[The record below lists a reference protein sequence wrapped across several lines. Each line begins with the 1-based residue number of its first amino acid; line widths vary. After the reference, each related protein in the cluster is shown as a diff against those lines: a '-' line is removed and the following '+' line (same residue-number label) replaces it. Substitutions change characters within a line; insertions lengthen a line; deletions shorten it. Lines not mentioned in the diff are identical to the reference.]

1 MLITNHLLP
10 ITNSLLPI
18 ANHLSPITNSLL
30 PIAYSQYPTIMTTK
44 KKHVEFP
51 QSQSMPAIAHFL
63 QNDNELTQYMRIR
76 RETADPDN
84 ELPHVNLPFDKALKG
99 SITFQRDP
107 SVKNGKYI
115 RQVIRLYKKTTA
127 KRSASILETRY
138 SKVRVSNSRV
148 TVTMSFPLC
157 DDPTRLRARMQN
169 FANIIVDESDEI
181 AALLNQEGDTKVQ
194 EAWHN
199 INHQTEEGGDHA

>member
-1 MLITNHLLP
+1 MPQRKCI
-10 ITNSLLPI
+10 
-18 ANHLSPITNSLL
+18 
-30 PIAYSQYPTIMTTK
+30 PTAMCFIK
-44 KKHVEFP
+44 E
-51 QSQSMPAIAHFL
+51 
-63 QNDNELTQYMRIR
+63 DDELTQYLNFRKPAKKL
-76 RETADPDN
+76 REVTDDFD
-84 ELPHVNLPFDKALKG
+84 LPLGKALKG

-115 RQVIRLYKKTTA
+115 RQVVRLYKKTTA

-157 DDPTRLRARMQN
+157 DDPTRLKARMQN

-181 AALLNQEGDTKVQ
+181 AALLNQEGDVKVQ
-194 EAWHN
+194 EAWQN
-199 INHQTEEGGDHA
+199 LTTKEEEGEL

>member
-1 MLITNHLLP
+1 M
-10 ITNSLLPI
+10 
-18 ANHLSPITNSLL
+18 A
-30 PIAYSQYPTIMTTK
+30 QK
-44 KKHVEFP
+44 KKHVELP
-51 QSQSMPAIAHFL
+51 QSQMMGATTHFA
-63 QNDNELTQYMRIR
+63 QIDNELTQYMRFR
-76 RETADPDN
+76 REPKDADN
-84 ELPHVNLPFDKALKG
+84 ELPLINLPFDKALKG

-115 RQVIRLYKKTTA
+115 RQIVRLYKKTTA

-157 DDPTRLRARMQN
+157 DDPTRLKARMQN

-181 AALLNQEGDTKVQ
+181 AALLNQEGDIKVQ
-194 EAWHN
+194 EAWQN
-199 INHQTEEGGDHA
+199 LTTKEEEGEL

>member
-1 MLITNHLLP
+1 M
-10 ITNSLLPI
+10 
-18 ANHLSPITNSLL
+18 A
-30 PIAYSQYPTIMTTK
+30 TK
-44 KKHVEFP
+44 KKHVELP
-51 QSQSMPAIAHFL
+51 QSQMMGATTHFA
-63 QNDNELTQYMRIR
+63 QFDNELTQYMRIR

-115 RQVIRLYKKTTA
+115 RQVIRLYKKTTT

-138 SKVRVSNSRV
+138 SKVRVSNTRV

-157 DDPTRLRARMQN
+157 EDPTRLKARMQN

-194 EAWHN
+194 EAWQN
-199 INHQTEEGGDHA
+199 LATKEEEGEL

>member
-1 MLITNHLLP
+1 
-10 ITNSLLPI
+10 
-18 ANHLSPITNSLL
+18 
-30 PIAYSQYPTIMTTK
+30 
-44 KKHVEFP
+44 
-51 QSQSMPAIAHFL
+51 
-63 QNDNELTQYMRIR
+63 MRFR
-76 RETADPDN
+76 RENKDPDN
-84 ELPHVNLPFDKALKG
+84 ELPLINLPFDKALKG

-115 RQVIRLYKKTTA
+115 RQVVRLYKKTTA

-157 DDPTRLRARMQN
+157 DDPTRLKARMQN

-181 AALLNQEGDTKVQ
+181 AALLNQEGDVKVQ
-194 EAWHN
+194 EAWQN
-199 INHQTEEGGDHA
+199 LTTKEEEGEL

>member
-1 MLITNHLLP
+1 MTQKKNHVGL
-10 ITNSLLPI
+10 
-18 ANHLSPITNSLL
+18 
-30 PIAYSQYPTIMTTK
+30 
-44 KKHVEFP
+44 P
-51 QSQSMPAIAHFL
+51 QSQGMVAITHFA

-76 RETADPDN
+76 RQNKDRDN
-84 ELPHVNLPFDKALKG
+84 ELPNINLPFDKALKG

-115 RQVIRLYKKTTA
+115 RQVVRLYKKTTA
-127 KRSASILETRY
+127 KRSAAILETRY

-157 DDPTRLRARMQN
+157 DDPLRLKARMQN

-181 AALLNQEGDTKVQ
+181 AAMLNQEGDNKVQ
-194 EAWHN
+194 EAWQA
-199 INHQTEEGGDHA
+199 INKSTEEGE

>member
-1 MLITNHLLP
+1 M
-10 ITNSLLPI
+10 
-18 ANHLSPITNSLL
+18 A
-30 PIAYSQYPTIMTTK
+30 TK
-44 KKHVEFP
+44 KKHVELP
-51 QSQSMPAIAHFL
+51 QSQMMGATTHFA
-63 QNDNELTQYMRIR
+63 QFDNELTQYMRFR
-76 RETADPDN
+76 REPKDADN
-84 ELPHVNLPFDKALKG
+84 ELPLINLPFDKALKG

-115 RQVIRLYKKTTA
+115 RQVVRLYKKTTA

-157 DDPTRLRARMQN
+157 DDPMRLKARMQN

-181 AALLNQEGDTKVQ
+181 AALLNQEGDVKVQ
-194 EAWHN
+194 EAWQN
-199 INHQTEEGGDHA
+199 LTTKEEEGEL

>member
-1 MLITNHLLP
+1 M
-10 ITNSLLPI
+10 
-18 ANHLSPITNSLL
+18 A
-30 PIAYSQYPTIMTTK
+30 TK
-44 KKHVEFP
+44 KKHVELP
-51 QSQSMPAIAHFL
+51 QSQMMGATTHFA
-63 QNDNELTQYMRIR
+63 QFDNELTQYMRFR
-76 RETADPDN
+76 REPKDADN
-84 ELPHVNLPFDKALKG
+84 ELPLINLPFDKALKG

-115 RQVIRLYKKTTA
+115 RQVVRLYKKTA
-127 KRSASILETRY
+127 SKRSASILETRY

-157 DDPTRLRARMQN
+157 DDPTRLKARMQN

-181 AALLNQEGDTKVQ
+181 AALLNQEGDIKVQ

-199 INHQTEEGGDHA
+199 LNETTTQEEGEL

>member
-1 MLITNHLLP
+1 M
-10 ITNSLLPI
+10 
-18 ANHLSPITNSLL
+18 A
-30 PIAYSQYPTIMTTK
+30 TK
-44 KKHVEFP
+44 KKHVELP
-51 QSQSMPAIAHFL
+51 QSQMMGATTHFA
-63 QNDNELTQYMRIR
+63 QIDNELTQYMCFR
-76 RETADPDN
+76 RENKDPDN
-84 ELPHVNLPFDKALKG
+84 ELPLINLPFDKALKG

-115 RQVIRLYKKTTA
+115 RQVVRLYKKTTA

-157 DDPTRLRARMQN
+157 DDPTRLKARMQN

-181 AALLNQEGDTKVQ
+181 AALLNQEGDVKVQ
-194 EAWHN
+194 EAWQN
-199 INHQTEEGGDHA
+199 LTTKEEEGEL

>member
-1 MLITNHLLP
+1 M
-10 ITNSLLPI
+10 
-18 ANHLSPITNSLL
+18 A
-30 PIAYSQYPTIMTTK
+30 TK
-44 KKHVEFP
+44 KKHVELP
-51 QSQSMPAIAHFL
+51 QSQMMGATTHFA
-63 QNDNELTQYMRIR
+63 QNDNELTQYMRFR
-76 RETADPDN
+76 RENKDPDN
-84 ELPHVNLPFDKALKG
+84 ELPLINLPFDKALKG

-115 RQVIRLYKKTTA
+115 RQIVRLYKKTTA

-157 DDPTRLRARMQN
+157 DDPTRLKARMQN

-181 AALLNQEGDTKVQ
+181 AALLNQEGDIKVQ
-194 EAWHN
+194 EAWQN
-199 INHQTEEGGDHA
+199 LTTKEEEGEL

>member
-1 MLITNHLLP
+1 
-10 ITNSLLPI
+10 
-18 ANHLSPITNSLL
+18 
-30 PIAYSQYPTIMTTK
+30 
-44 KKHVEFP
+44 
-51 QSQSMPAIAHFL
+51 
-63 QNDNELTQYMRIR
+63 MRFR
-76 RETADPDN
+76 REPKDADN
-84 ELPHVNLPFDKALKG
+84 ELPLINLPFDKALKG

-115 RQVIRLYKKTTA
+115 RQVVRLYKKTST

-157 DDPTRLRARMQN
+157 DDPMRLKARMQN

-194 EAWHN
+194 EAWQN
-199 INHQTEEGGDHA
+199 LTTKEEEGEL

>member
-1 MLITNHLLP
+1 M
-10 ITNSLLPI
+10 
-18 ANHLSPITNSLL
+18 A
-30 PIAYSQYPTIMTTK
+30 TK
-44 KKHVEFP
+44 KKHVELP
-51 QSQSMPAIAHFL
+51 QSQAMGAFTYFM
-63 QNDNELTQYMRIR
+63 QNDNELTQYMRIK
-76 RETADPDN
+76 REKKDPDN
-84 ELPHVNLPFDKALKG
+84 DFPNINLPFDKALKG

-107 SVKNGKYI
+107 SVRDGKYI
-115 RQVIRLYKKTTA
+115 RQIVRLYKKTTA
-127 KRSASILETRY
+127 KRSATILETRY
-138 SKVRVSNSRV
+138 SQVRVSNSRV

-199 INHQTEEGGDHA
+199 INHQTEEGGEHA